1 MRRTTPLSGGVALI
15 IVLWVLV
22 ILSMLVL
29 SFAATVRV
37 HTRASTNIGRR
48 STAYL
53 SAVSGLERVMTELEG
68 DVTGYD
74 GLDEAWVYVDSH
86 DDELLQPPNAYQVS
100 VIDECSKLDIN
111 TASREALL
119 ALSSMTDE
127 LVDAIIDWRDEN
139 DEPEPLGAE
148 DDHYQSLSPPYHCAN
163 RPFQTVEELL
173 LVKGMIPELLYGYE
187 EDRQPLSPA
196 ERARVEGARTNLS
209 QDDEAVALIDL
220 LTVYSISTQEASDG
234 ELRLDANEATADQ
247 IAERLAAD
255 LDPEAAQDIG
265 RQIERYRSGDRR
277 FTRVADLWNVG
288 GIRSGDAEQQ
298 RAKMAAVVDKLGIA
312 AGESEQE
319 EPAPGGEQRPE
330 EQQDGQQGR
339 RGGPEIPPA
348 PQPGGQGPQPPGGGG
363 RGGSGSGAMPR
374 SLLSIINAQLLAQQ
388 PRQPTGGRNEF
399 PAFPQPGDERQRP
412 RDGEQPGPGEEPR
425 PGEELED
432 GAPPLLEEPMAGLIN
447 INTAPIEVLATLPGM
462 TEELA
467 NAIVSHRESES
478 FASRGAIVELQ
489 NVEPEAL
496 EGILDHI
503 TVTSS
508 AYCMY
513 ALGSIDETEIA
524 VHVTAVID
532 TSQSPARI
540 RYFRQD
546 N

>member
-74 GLDEAWVYVDSH
+74 GLDEAWVYLDSH

-119 ALSSMTDE
+119 ALSGMTDE

-209 QDDEAVALIDL
+209 QDGEAVALIDL

-255 LDPEAAQDIG
+255 LDPEVAQDIG

-319 EPAPGGEQRPE
+319 ERAPGGEQPPE
-330 EQQDGQQGR
+330 EQQGPG
-339 RGGPEIPPA
+339 GGPEIPPA
-348 PQPGGQGPQPPGGGG
+348 PQPGGQMPQPPGGGG

-388 PRQPTGGRNEF
+388 PRQPTGQPNQPGG
-399 PAFPQPGDERQRP
+399 FPQQPEDDRQGRPEDE
-412 RDGEQPGPGEEPR
+412 GA
-425 PGEELED
+425 PGEELEG

>member
-119 ALSSMTDE
+119 ALSGMTDE

-209 QDDEAVALIDL
+209 QDGEAVALIDL

-255 LDPEAAQDIG
+255 LDAEVAQDIG

-277 FTRVADLWNVG
+277 FTSVADLWGVG
-288 GIRSGDAEQQ
+288 GIRSGNAEEQ

-312 AGESEQE
+312 PGESEQE

-330 EQQDGQQGR
+330 DQQDRQQGR
-339 RGGPEIPPA
+339 GGGPEIPPA
-348 PQPGGQGPQPPGGGG
+348 PQPGGQMPQPPGGGG
-363 RGGSGSGAMPR
+363 RGGSGSGPMPR

-388 PRQPTGGRNEF
+388 PRQPTGQPNQPGR
-399 PAFPQPGDERQRP
+399 FPQQPEDDRQGRPEDE
-412 RDGEQPGPGEEPR
+412 GA
-425 PGEELED
+425 PGEELEG

>member
-74 GLDEAWVYVDSH
+74 GLDEAWVYLDSH

-119 ALSSMTDE
+119 ALSGMTDE

-209 QDDEAVALIDL
+209 QDGEAVALIDL

-255 LDPEAAQDIG
+255 LDPEVAQDIG

-319 EPAPGGEQRPE
+319 ERAPGGEQPPE
-330 EQQDGQQGR
+330 EQQGPG
-339 RGGPEIPPA
+339 GGPEIPPA
-348 PQPGGQGPQPPGGGG
+348 PQPGGQMPQLPGGGG

-388 PRQPTGGRNEF
+388 PRQPTGQPNQPGG
-399 PAFPQPGDERQRP
+399 FPQQPEDDRQGRPEDE
-412 RDGEQPGPGEEPR
+412 GA
-425 PGEELED
+425 PGEELEG